1 MIFTDHPSL
10 NRFKLSL
17 IAAVVLLLGGCATL
31 SRDGGFGAV
40 ANVTRERLAKEAQW
54 VRSAS
59 DADGVQASV
68 KNILAQPLT
77 VDNAI
82 QIALLNNRGLQA
94 TYAELGIAEADLVQ
108 AGRLRNPVFG
118 YTNVLGGGSHKIERS
133 LGFDFLQFLTI
144 PLAKRI
150 ENRRF
155 EQIKLLVANDVLRV
169 AAETRKAYFQ
179 AVAAQESVRF
189 ADQVKTAAEAG
200 GQLAE
205 RMARAGNFSKLD
217 QAREQ
222 VFYADAAAQF
232 ARAQQM
238 AISEREKLTRLMG
251 LWGEDTRFQLPER
264 LPALPATRPELQDLE
279 AFAMAERLDIQAAR
293 RHSEALASSLG
304 LTKATRFIN
313 VLELGPA
320 QIREASEPVR
330 NGFQI
335 SIEVPLFDWG
345 GARIARAEAIYMQS
359 VNRLAE
365 TAVNARSE
373 VRATYS
379 DYIATYDLAKHYR
392 DEVVPLRKTISDEL
406 LLRYNG
412 MLASV
417 FELLADSR
425 EQVASV
431 NASIE
436 ALKLFWVAET
446 ELQMALGGRLP
457 TVAISNAPAADMP
470 PPTMVKPAKLDRDAD
485 PHSQHRKG
493 NSP

>member
-1 MIFTDHPSL
+1 MILTPYPRLSRLKLPS
-10 NRFKLSL
+10 
-17 IAAVVLLLGGCATL
+17 VVALVMLFGGCATL

-40 ANVTRERLAKEAQW
+40 ANVAKERLGKDAQW
-54 VRSAS
+54 VRSTS

-68 KNILAQPLT
+68 KNLLAQPLS

-82 QIALLNNRGLQA
+82 QVALLNNRGLQA

-108 AGRLRNPVFG
+108 ASRLRNPLFG
-118 YTNVLGGGSHKIERS
+118 YTNVLGGGVSTIERS

-144 PLAKRI
+144 PLATRI
-150 ENRRF
+150 EKRRF
-155 EQIKLLVANDVLRV
+155 EQVKLLVSNEVLRV
-169 AAETRKAYFQ
+169 AGETRKAYFQ
-179 AVAAQESVRF
+179 AVAAQESVLF
-189 ADQVKTAAEAG
+189 AEQVKTAAEASA
-200 GQLAE
+200 QLAA

-251 LWGEDTRFQLPER
+251 LWGEDLRFQLPER

-279 AFAMAERLDIQAAR
+279 AFAMAQRLDIQAAR
-293 RHSEALASSLG
+293 RRSEGMASSLG
-304 LTKATRFIN
+304 LSKATRFIN

-320 QIREASEPVR
+320 QVRGEHEPTR
-330 NGFQI
+330 SGYQI
-335 SIEVPLFDWG
+335 AIEVPLFDWG

-373 VRATYS
+373 VRTTYA
-379 DYIATYDLAKHYR
+379 DYVSSYDLAKHFR
-392 DEVVPLRKTISDEL
+392 DEIVPLRKKISDEL

-425 EQVASV
+425 EQVTSV

-436 ALKLFWVAET
+436 ALKFFWLAET

-457 TVAISNAPAADMP
+457 TTAISNAPAADVSP
-470 PPTMVKPAKLDRDAD
+470 PAMVKPDTDAD

-493 NSP
+493 N

>member
-1 MIFTDHPSL
+1 MILTPYPSL
-10 NRFKLSL
+10 RGLKLPSVV
-17 IAAVVLLLGGCATL
+17 AVVMLLGGCITL

-40 ANVTRERLAKEAQW
+40 ASLAKERLTKDAQW

-59 DADGVQASV
+59 DADGVHASV
-68 KNILAQPLT
+68 KNLLTQPLT

-82 QIALLNNRGLQA
+82 QVALLNNRGLQA

-108 AGRLRNPVFG
+108 ANRLRNPLFG
-118 YTNVLGGGSHKIERS
+118 YTNVRGDGVNKIERS
-133 LGFDFLQFLTI
+133 LGFDLLQFLTI
-144 PLAKRI
+144 PLATRI
-150 ENRRF
+150 EARRF
-155 EQIKLLVANDVLRV
+155 EQIKLLVGNEVLRV
-169 AAETRKAYFQ
+169 AVQTRKTYFQ
-179 AVAAQESVRF
+179 AVAARES
-189 ADQVKTAAEAG
+189 ALYAEQVKSAAEASAKI
-200 GQLAE
+200 AE

-232 ARAQQM
+232 ARAQQVVL
-238 AISEREKLTRLMG
+238 SEREKLTRLMG
-251 LWGEDTRFQLPER
+251 LWGEGARFQLPER
-264 LPALPATRPELQDLE
+264 LPGLPAARPELQDLE
-279 AFAMAERLDIQAAR
+279 AFAMGQRLDIRAAR
-293 RHSEALASSLG
+293 RQSEALASSLG

-320 QIREASEPVR
+320 QARGEHEPTR
-330 NGFQI
+330 NGYQI

-365 TAVNARSE
+365 TAVDARSE
-373 VRATYS
+373 VRATYA
-379 DYIATYDLAKHYR
+379 DYVSTYDLAKHFR
-392 DEVVPLRKTISDEL
+392 DEIVPLRKKISDEL

-436 ALKLFWVAET
+436 ALKSFWLAET

-457 TVAISNAPAADMP
+457 TSAISNVPAADVP
-470 PPTMVKPAKLDRDAD
+470 PPAMGRPAKPDMNAD

-493 NSP
+493 N

>member
-17 IAAVVLLLGGCATL
+17 IAAVVLLLGGCATP

-40 ANVTRERLAKEAQW
+40 ANVAKERLAKDAQW

-59 DADGVQASV
+59 DADDVQAIV
-68 KNILAQPLT
+68 KKLLAQPLT
-77 VDNAI
+77 VDDAI
-82 QIALLNNRGLQA
+82 QVALLNNRGLQA

-330 NGFQI
+330 NGYQI

-392 DEVVPLRKTISDEL
+392 DEVVPLRKKISDEL

-412 MLASV
+412 MLTSV

-425 EQVASV
+425 EQVTSV
-431 NASIE
+431 NASID
-436 ALKLFWVAET
+436 ALKSFWLAET
-446 ELQMALGGRLP
+446 ELQMALGGRLR
-457 TVAISNAPAADMP
+457 TAAMSNTPAADVP
-470 PPTMVKPAKLDRDAD
+470 PPTRVKPAKPDMDAD

-493 NSP
+493 N

>member
-1 MIFTDHPSL
+1 MTFMVPPSL
-10 NRFKLSL
+10 NRFQLPML
-17 IAAVVLLLGGCATL
+17 AAGVLLLGGCATL

-40 ANVTRERLAKEAQW
+40 ANVAKERLGKNSQW

-59 DADGVQASV
+59 EANSVQISI
-68 KNILAQPLT
+68 KNLLAQPLT

-82 QIALLNNRGLQA
+82 QIALVNNRGLQA
-94 TYAELGIAEADLVQ
+94 TYAEVGIAEADLVQ
-108 AGRLRNPVFG
+108 ASRIHNPVFG
-118 YTNVLGGGSHKIERS
+118 YTNVRGGGALEIDKS
-133 LGFDFLQFLTI
+133 LGFDFLQILTI

-150 ENRRF
+150 ESRRF
-155 EQIKLLVANDVLRV
+155 EQTKLLVANEVLRV

-179 AVAAQESVRF
+179 AVAAQERVSFAEQVRS
-189 ADQVKTAAEAG
+189 AAEAG
-200 GQLAE
+200 AQIAE

-222 VFYADAAAQF
+222 AFYAEATAQF
-232 ARAQQM
+232 AGAQQM

-279 AFAMAERLDIQAAR
+279 AFAIAQRLDIQAAR
-293 RHSEALASSLG
+293 RQSEGLASSLG

-320 QIREASEPVR
+320 QIRGTGEPVR
-330 NGFQI
+330 NGYQI
-335 SIEVPLFDWG
+335 SLEVPIFDWG

-373 VRATYS
+373 VRASYS
-379 DYIATYDLAKHYR
+379 DYIRTYDLAKHYR
-392 DEVVPLRKTISDEL
+392 DEIVPLRKRISDEL

-412 MLASV
+412 MLVSV

-431 NASIE
+431 NASIG
-436 ALKLFWVAET
+436 ALNSFWLAET

-457 TVAISNAPAADMP
+457 TAAVSKAPPDEVP
-470 PPTMVKPAKLDRDAD
+470 SPMVKPAKPDTDAD

>member
-1 MIFTDHPSL
+1 MIFIVHPSL
-10 NRFKLSL
+10 NHSKLPIL
-17 IAAVVLLLGGCATL
+17 AAVVLLLGGCATL
-31 SRDGGFGAV
+31 SRDGGFDAV

-77 VDNAI
+77 VDNAM
-82 QIALLNNRGLQA
+82 QVALLNNRGLQA
-94 TYAELGIAEADLVQ
+94 TYAEVGIAEADLVQ
-108 AGRLRNPVFG
+108 ASRLHNPVLG
-118 YTNVLGGGSHKIERS
+118 YTNVRGGGALEIDKS

-150 ENRRF
+150 ESRRF
-155 EQIKLLVANDVLRV
+155 EQIKLLVANEALRV

-189 ADQVKTAAEAG
+189 AEQVKTAAEASA
-200 GQLAE
+200 QLAE

-279 AFAMAERLDIQAAR
+279 AFAMAQRLDIQAAR
-293 RHSEALASSLG
+293 RHSEGLANSLG
-304 LTKATRFIN
+304 LTKATRFVN

-320 QIREASEPVR
+320 QIRGAGEPVR
-330 NGFQI
+330 NGYQI

-373 VRATYS
+373 VRASYS
-379 DYIATYDLAKHYR
+379 DYVGVYDLAKHYR
-392 DEVVPLRKTISDEL
+392 DEIVPLRKKISDEL

-436 ALKLFWVAET
+436 ALKSFWLAET

-457 TVAISNAPAADMP
+457 KSAISNAPAADAP
-470 PPTMVKPAKLDRDAD
+470 PPAMVKPARPDKDAD

-493 NSP
+493 N

>member
-40 ANVTRERLAKEAQW
+40 ANVAKERLAKDAQW

-68 KNILAQPLT
+68 KKLLAQPLT
-77 VDNAI
+77 VDDAI
-82 QIALLNNRGLQA
+82 QVALLNNRGLQA
-94 TYAELGIAEADLVQ
+94 IYAEVGIAEADVVQ
-108 AGRLRNPVFG
+108 AGRLRNPIFG
-118 YTNVLGGGSHKIERS
+118 FTNVRGGGALEIDRT

-150 ENRRF
+150 ETRRF

-169 AAETRKAYFQ
+169 AAETRKVYFQ

-189 ADQVKTAAEAG
+189 ADQVKIAAEAG

-232 ARAQQM
+232 ARAQQV
-238 AISEREKLTRLMG
+238 ATSEREKLTRLIG
-251 LWGEDTRFQLPER
+251 LWGEDIRFQLPER
-264 LPALPATRPELQDLE
+264 LPALPAARPQLQDLE
-279 AFAMAERLDIQAAR
+279 AFAMAQRLDIQAAR
-293 RHSEALASSLG
+293 RQSEGLASSLG

-313 VLELGPA
+313 VLELG
-320 QIREASEPVR
+320 ASQVRGPGEPVR
-330 NGFQI
+330 NGYQI
-335 SIEVPLFDWG
+335 SLEIPLFDWG

-373 VRATYS
+373 VRASYS
-379 DYIATYDLAKHYR
+379 DYVSMYDLAKHYR
-392 DEVVPLRKTISDEL
+392 DEVVPLRKKISEEL

-412 MLASV
+412 MLVSV

-425 EQVASV
+425 EQIASV
-431 NASIE
+431 NASID
-436 ALKLFWVAET
+436 ALKSFWIAET
-446 ELQMALGGRLP
+446 ELQIALGGRLP
-457 TVAISNAPAADMP
+457 TTAMSNAPAPDVP
-470 PPTMVKPAKLDRDAD
+470 PPVEAKPAQPNMGTD

-493 NSP
+493 N

>member
-40 ANVTRERLAKEAQW
+40 ADVAKERLAKDAQW

-59 DADGVQASV
+59 DADDVQAIV
-68 KNILAQPLT
+68 KKLLAQPLT
-77 VDNAI
+77 VDDAI
-82 QIALLNNRGLQA
+82 QVALLNNRGLQA

-373 VRATYS
+373 VRSTYL
-379 DYIATYDLAKHYR
+379 DYIGMYDLAKHYR
-392 DEVVPLRKTISDEL
+392 DEIVPLRRKISDEL

-425 EQVASV
+425 EQIASV

-436 ALKLFWVAET
+436 ALKSFWLAET

-457 TVAISNAPAADMP
+457 ASAMANAPAADAP
-470 PPTMVKPAKLDRDAD
+470 PPAMVKPAKPDMDAD

-493 NSP
+493 N